1 MLLRIFKVSGH
12 SMMPT
17 INPNEK
23 VLVSSTPY
31 WFVRPK
37 IGDAIVFKYDK
48 KFLIK
53 KISKIEN
60 GKYKVTGENEKD
72 SLKVPKLNRKEI
84 VGKVIMKI

>member
-1 MLLRIFKVSGH
+1 
-12 SMMPT
+12 MPT

-23 VLVSSTPY
+23 VLVSSIPY
-31 WFVRPK
+31 VFGNPK
-37 IGDAIVFKYDK
+37 KGDIIIFKYEK